1 VPFTLAHPAA
11 ILPLRRWAPGMLL
24 PLAVGSIA
32 PDLPY
37 FLPDAVGL
45 PLNRVGHTALG
56 SLTFSLPAG
65 LLLVAVLVGLRAVLL
80 EPLWG
85 GYRVV
90 ATRAFDEFLAARTRW
105 LVAAPAVLAGVWLHI
120 AWDSFTHGNG
130 AVVEVVPTLRAMVEP
145 WPGRPL
151 PVYRVLQYASS
162 VLGLAALAC
171 VGWRAHARIAA
182 DDPRRVPAGWRPL
195 WLGVVLLASAAV
207 GAADLVRA
215 RIGVPSLYAHATVFL
230 SAAVAAFGAI
240 YVAAGAALAAVR
252 SRR

>member
-11 ILPLRRWAPGMLL
+11 ILPLRRLAPGMLL

-37 FLPDAVGL
+37 FLPDAVGV

-65 LLLVAVLVGLRAVLL
+65 LLLVALLVWLRSVLL

-90 ATRAFDEFLAARTRW
+90 AARAVDEFTAAPRPW
-105 LVAAPAVLAGVWLHI
+105 LRAVPAVLTGVWLHI
-120 AWDSFTHGNG
+120 AWDSFTHAG
-130 AVVEVVPTLRAMVEP
+130 APVVEATPWLRAMVEL

-162 VLGLAALAC
+162 ILGLVALAA
-171 VGWRAHARIAA
+171 VGWRTHRRVAA
-182 DDPRRVPAGWRPL
+182 DDPRRVRAGARPW
-195 WLGVVLLASAAV
+195 WLGLVLATSAAV

-215 RIGVPSLYAHATVFL
+215 QLPVSSLYAHATVFL
-230 SAAVAAFGAI
+230 SAAVAAFGVS
-240 YVAAGAALAAVR
+240 YVIAGAALAAGR
-252 SRR
+252 LRG